1 VVVQERDEDFCQ
13 IMKKKKWVLM
23 CKEHRPEDVLKLSQ
37 EFGLPPVI
45 ATIMMNRGIT
55 ELHSFIHPS
64 DEALLDPFMMKGMT
78 QATKRILKALENHEK
93 IAIYGDYDVDGITS
107 TAIMVRFLRSHNADV
122 MYYIPDRL
130 EEGYGIN
137 KKAIETIADNG
148 VTLLITVDCGIT
160 AVTEIE
166 YAKEKG
172 IDTIITDHH
181 ECKDEI
187 PDAYCLLNPKQPDC
201 PYPFKKLAGVGVAF
215 KLLQALTLE
224 MRFHMRELIEEYVD
238 LVAIGTVAD
247 VMPLVGENRII
258 VKKGLELLSYT
269 MNKGIRAL
277 AEIAEINL
285 SGVQTGTIG
294 FMIAPRINAAGRMGD
309 PRCAVE
315 LLLATDDMTARR
327 YAEQLNNEN
336 RERQETE
343 ISILE
348 EALEM
353 IENTPSFR
361 DDYVLVLAHENWH
374 HGIIGIVAS
383 KISERFHKPC
393 ILISTDNNT
402 GKGSGRSIRAFNL
415 FKALEHCQDCLQ
427 KFGGHDLA
435 AGLSVAPEM
444 IETFRKEINAY
455 AKNTLTEEDFT
466 PLLYIDSEL
475 PAQYININTAEKL
488 SILEPYGM
496 GNASPLFYAK
506 KMTVSQVRSLS
517 EGKHVKLS
525 LRSGDFSVDAV
536 GFNMGELNQTLKS
549 DDVIDI
555 AFNLDINIYRGM
567 RQLQVLLKDIKY
579 SEITG

>member
-1 VVVQERDEDFCQ
+1 
-13 IMKKKKWVLM
+13 MKKKKWVLM
-23 CKEHRPEDVLKLSQ
+23 YKEHRAEDVLKISHELSV
-37 EFGLPPVI
+37 PPVI

-55 ELHSFIHPS
+55 DPDSFIHPS
-64 DEALLDPFMMKGMT
+64 EDAFLDPFLMKGMK
-78 QATKRILKALENHEK
+78 QAVERIIRALENKEK
-93 IAIYGDYDVDGITS
+93 IAVYGDYDVDGITS
-107 TAIMVRFLRSHNADV
+107 TAIMVRFLRSHKADV

-137 KKAIETIADNG
+137 KRAIDKISQDG

-160 AVTEIE
+160 AVHEIE
-166 YAKEKG
+166 YAKEHG

-201 PYPFKKLAGVGVAF
+201 PYPFKRLAGVGVAF
-215 KLLQALTLE
+215 KLLQALTQE

-258 VKKGLELLSYT
+258 VRKGLDLLRYT

-277 AEIAEINL
+277 AEVADINL
-285 SGVQTGTIG
+285 STVQTGTIG
-294 FMIAPRINAAGRMGD
+294 FMIAPRINAAGRMGN

-315 LLLATDDMTARR
+315 LLLATDDMTARK
-327 YAEQLNNEN
+327 YAEQLDNEN

-348 EALEM
+348 EALNM
-353 IENTPSFR
+353 IETDASYQEDF
-361 DDYVLVLAHENWH
+361 VLVLAHDNWH

-383 KISERFHKPC
+383 KISERLNKPC
-393 ILISTDNNT
+393 ILISTDKET
-402 GKGSGRSIRAFNL
+402 GKGSGRSIRSLNL
-415 FKALEHCQDCLQ
+415 FKALEYCQDTLQ

-435 AGLSVAPEM
+435 AGLSIKPEH
-444 IETFRKEINAY
+444 IDAFRKKINEY
-455 AKNTLTEEDFT
+455 AKNTLTEEDFI
-466 PLLYIDSEL
+466 PLLYLDSEL
-475 PAQYININTAEKL
+475 PPPYINMNTAERL
-488 SILEPYGM
+488 SVLEPYGM
-496 GNASPLFYAK
+496 GNASPLFFAK
-506 KMTVSQVRSLS
+506 NMSITQIRSLS
-517 EGKHVKLS
+517 DGKHVKLT
-525 LRSGDFSVDAV
+525 LRSDEHCFDAI
-536 GFNMGELNQTLKS
+536 GFNMGELNVLLKNE
-549 DDVIDI
+549 DVVDI

-567 RQLQVLLKDIKY
+567 RQLQILLKDVRR